1 MKDYSINHL
10 KSRPD
15 AQKYIEKDTV
25 TEAERKTHLDAVI
38 LSSSCL
44 FSFNLQCQQQCP
56 PSDMKH

>member
-1 MKDYSINHL
+1 MKDYSVNHL

-15 AQKYIEKDTV
+15 TQKYIEKDIA

-44 FSFNLQCQQQCP
+44 LSFNLQCQLCP